1 MHCLSET
8 IRFGPNRIVSDQL
21 FCLLT
26 SGLYLSIAVFKV
38 ASSNGLRLGS
48 HFRMSAFNFCRGQ
61 SPCSGTPSEK
71 CVLKYLR
78 MRGCLPEDGK
88 VRLQYSLQ

>member
-1 MHCLSET
+1 MRNVNAL
-8 IRFGPNRIVSDQL
+8 GNNRIISDQDFSL
-21 FCLLT
+21 IRLA
-26 SGLYLSIAVFKV
+26 LYFSIAVFKV
-38 ASSNGLRLGS
+38 TSSNGLRLGS

-78 MRGCLPEDGK
+78 MRGCLPGDGK